1 MGNLVSPKFCLWIV
15 HRFYF
20 YKKSM
25 AQTKEQKQKTIEDLK
40 EKVDRQKSMVFI
52 DFQGVKVKDL
62 SNLRKKIK
70 EVGGQLKV
78 AKKTLINLALKNLGF
93 KLEKDLKGEIALIFA
108 FEDSISPLKKT
119 YQFSETNENLKIL
132 DGFFDGKFIEK
143 EKVLTLAQLPNK
155 EELLA
160 RLVGSISSPVSGFL
174 NVLQGNLRGLVYI
187 LSQLKTNQ

>member
-1 MGNLVSPKFCLWIV
+1 
-15 HRFYF
+15 
-20 YKKSM
+20 M

-187 LSQLKTNQ
+187 LSQFKTNQ

>member
-1 MGNLVSPKFCLWIV
+1 
-15 HRFYF
+15 
-20 YKKSM
+20 M

-108 FEDSISPLKKT
+108 FEDSISPLKKA

-132 DGFFDGKFIEK
+132 DGFFDGKFVEK
-143 EKVLTLAQLPNK
+143 EKVITLAQLPSR
-155 EELLA
+155 EELLT

-174 NVLQGNLRGLVYI
+174 NVLQGNMRNLVYV
-187 LSQLKTNQ
+187 LSQVKMNQQ